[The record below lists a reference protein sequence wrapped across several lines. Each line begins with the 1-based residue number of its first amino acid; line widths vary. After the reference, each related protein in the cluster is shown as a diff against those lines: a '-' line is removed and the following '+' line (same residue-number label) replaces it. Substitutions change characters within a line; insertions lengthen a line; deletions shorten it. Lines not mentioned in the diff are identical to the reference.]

1 MSSSTQNSKISESSP
16 HLMMNPL
23 ILNICKN
30 SIRKDLG
37 TLDDLPYEL
46 ANTIANVYYR
56 AFYRTA
62 RIFKYRRH
70 FPESVGSLRPR
81 RMGEKRNFRDE
92 VFRSFRSEF
101 QAVADF
107 VREVRAI
114 DETAS
119 PDLYWFAVKFIL
131 DCLKYDIQDVGKKT
145 ELRRVI
151 ERQLKK
157 PAVREVPGLVEMLNV

>member
-1 MSSSTQNSKISESSP
+1 MP
-16 HLMMNPL
+16 NPM

-30 SIRKDLG
+30 SIREDLG
-37 TLDDLPYEL
+37 TLEDLPYEL

-56 AFYRTA
+56 AFYKAAHVFT
-62 RIFKYRRH
+62 YRRH
-70 FPESVGSLRPR
+70 FPKSVGNLRPR
-81 RMGEKRNFRDE
+81 RIDEKKNFRGE
-92 VFRSFRSEF
+92 GFRLFRSEF

-107 VREVRAI
+107 VGEVRAI
-114 DETAS
+114 DKTVY

-131 DCLKYDIQDVGKKT
+131 DCLKYNIQNVGKKT

-157 PAVREVPGLVEMLNV
+157 PGIREVPGLVDMLNV